1 MPPPP
6 YVSIL
11 AANTIAEF
19 SRSPANYARLLFDA
33 ISFGYHTRHQRS
45 IVLTKKTNRDSLST
59 NKTIIDRYQRLR
71 AAYSF
76 IFGRNFHFYRLWI
89 LNLKRSSHVLSALPT
104 DNLPVNFIS
113 HFWWLRKKVWK
124 DNEFDHFYRLQT
136 DHHRCRTQRHIS
148 IEEQQQNRS
157 GFLLSPIF
165 FSLFDFDE
173 LWEVLDSQS
182 NNRLKSLFLVSSHY
196 YQNDL
201 FHSTAFN
208 AAHAKCVKW
217 LEKN

>member
-1 MPPPP
+1 M
-6 YVSIL
+6 
-11 AANTIAEF
+11 
-19 SRSPANYARLLFDA
+19 
-33 ISFGYHTRHQRS
+33 
-45 IVLTKKTNRDSLST
+45 
-59 NKTIIDRYQRLR
+59 
-71 AAYSF
+71 
-76 IFGRNFHFYRLWI
+76 FYRFQQPPMMT
-89 LNLKRSSHVLSALPT
+89 LPT

-196 YQNDL
+196 YQSDL

-217 LEKN
+217 LEKSTIKLIYLRVWVWSCDDCGGDERSQKKRKKQTIERCDKWLSFAQNHFEHLNGVQLGTFHSFCLTHTIPIQKMLKAMKTYVKKTK

>member
-6 YVSIL
+6 NVSIL

-19 SRSPANYARLLFDA
+19 SRSSANYARLLFDA

-104 DNLPVNFIS
+104 DNLLVNFIS
-113 HFWWLRKKVWK
+113 HFWWLRKKYEK
-124 DNEFDHFYRLQT
+124 TMNSIIFIDCRQIIT
-136 DHHRCRTQRHIS
+136 DVERRDTF
-148 IEEQQQNRS
+148 EQQQNRS

-173 LWEVLDSQS
+173 FWEVLDSQS